1 MEYWT
6 ARVRNNAPVP
16 KYDITLEKWIYEP
29 IGATDKTNGE
39 KKEPLIVPKRR
50 IRLSPLKE
58 TFGLSLQSDNE
69 ATKSFTATE
78 GSIFP
83 RLSESES
90 ESECQT
96 PMGYTLS
103 RSERGSESDL
113 YVKLWD
119 EFMQRLKDKSIN
131 DCRSGKEDSETK
143 EIYTTTGGSIFPR
156 LSESESESEC
166 RTPIGYT
173 LSERG
178 SESDL
183 SAKLRDEFI
192 QALKDRSIS
201 DCRSGKQ
208 DTETSREFTDE
219 DDHTVASSVDGA
231 DPRWWY
237 PSDSTQSSLNEFDR
251 NYPTWLELETSSG
264 NQNTPVRTSLQH
276 YTSVKNQQAKKK
288 LSPINQ

>member
-39 KKEPLIVPKRR
+39 KKEPLIVPKRI

-78 GSIFP
+78 
-83 RLSESES
+83 
-90 ESECQT
+90 
-96 PMGYTLS
+96 
-103 RSERGSESDL
+103 
-113 YVKLWD
+113 
-119 EFMQRLKDKSIN
+119 
-131 DCRSGKEDSETK
+131 
-143 EIYTTTGGSIFPR
+143 GSIFPR

-264 NQNTPVRTSLQH
+264 SQNNPVRTSLQP
-276 YTSVKNQQAKKK
+276 YTSVKNQQAKKNCHQ
-288 LSPINQ
+288 SINSINSRTQCSRT